1 MPANEWGDAEH
12 VELYLGKADS
22 FPRRDE
28 GESALLEVVPAD
40 ARRILDLG
48 TGNGRLLALL
58 FADGRDCEG
67 VGVDVSEPMLAAVR
81 ERLGDDPRVEIVAH
95 DLADPLPAL
104 GSFDAVVS
112 SMAIHHLED
121 ERKQALY
128 GEVFTLLEPGG
139 VFANYEHVASP
150 TERLHLEFFEAIN
163 EPIYHEDP
171 SDRTAAVETQLQWLR
186 EIGFNDVDCI
196 WKWREMALLAGRK
209 PSGA

>member
-1 MPANEWGDAEH
+1 MPANEWDNAEH

-22 FPRRDE
+22 FPHRDE
-28 GESALLEVVPAD
+28 GEVALLEVVPRD

-58 FADGRDCEG
+58 FADGRVFEG

-81 ERLGDDPRVEIVAH
+81 ERFGEDPRVEIVEH
-95 DLADPLPAL
+95 DLAVELPAL
-104 GSFDAVVS
+104 GNFDAVVS

-121 ERKQALY
+121 ERKRSLY
-128 GEVFTLLEPGG
+128 AEVFDRLEPGG

-171 SDRTAAVETQLQWLR
+171 SDKTVAVETQLDWLR
-186 EIGFNDVDCI
+186 EIGFDDVDCI

-209 PSGA
+209 PAGA